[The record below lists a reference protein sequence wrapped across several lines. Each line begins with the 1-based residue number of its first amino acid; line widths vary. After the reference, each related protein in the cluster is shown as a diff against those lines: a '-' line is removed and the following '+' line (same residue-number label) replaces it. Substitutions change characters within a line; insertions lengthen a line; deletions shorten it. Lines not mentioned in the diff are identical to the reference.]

1 MLTMHRRHPLFQRIN
16 LAYIISVLFC
26 LSLHL
31 PAQVHAQTYQPPSY
45 QAPSSY
51 QPYLTVQSAST
62 FADGKALY
70 VLGGNTVQKEIS
82 GQTFM
87 IDLSVSWNTSSPVY
101 KELPLVAACYSCP
114 AAMACDGQRWFVFAY
129 RMGHAYDIRSNTWT
143 QILTY
148 NDGELGD
155 GAATD
160 LATGKVF
167 IPIRIWNSTDQ
178 NIVMMIIS
186 EDNTYRIDNVTS
198 VDHDGTYG
206 ITWNALLNK
215 VLFVNKYGMHSYT
228 PEEGWKNFTGPP
240 GLRATQDYCLVSS
253 SSGSKVVLFGG
264 YSENSNATVGD
275 MFILDTVTLTW
286 KSGTSVRPVRRN
298 AACAISSDYFIAWG
312 GDMGNTADDIV
323 PPKKQ
328 TIVYDLKTN
337 KWTSDY
343 IAPSVNPMSTTPS
356 SQRPT
361 GTSSGGVTST
371 EGVTSSDGDTSGG
384 TRLIGAIVGAVFG
397 ALAVGLVAGGVVE
410 FRAHKKR
417 SKVASSSVVTKTASF
432 SVMAKRKET
441 VQVGEFGTRPEV
453 QHPHTCQV
461 AWTL

>member
-1 MLTMHRRHPLFQRIN
+1 MLTMHRRHQLFQRIN
-16 LAYIISVLFC
+16 LLVYIISILLC

-31 PAQVHAQTYQPPSY
+31 PAQVHAQTYQ
-45 QAPSSY
+45 APSY

-70 VLGGNTVQKEIS
+70 VLGGNTVQKETS
-82 GQTFM
+82 RQTFM
-87 IDLSVSWNTSSPVY
+87 IDLSISWHKSRPIY

-114 AAMACDGQRWFVFAY
+114 AAISCDGQRWFVFAD
-129 RMGHAYDIRSNTWT
+129 RMGYAFDTRSNTWT

-160 LATGKVF
+160 LTTGKVF
-167 IPIRIWNSTDQ
+167 IPMRIWNSMDQ
-178 NIVMMIIS
+178 SIFMMIVNS
-186 EDNTYRIDNVTS
+186 EDNTYMIDNATS
-198 VDHDGTYG
+198 VDHGGTYG

-228 PEEGWKNFTGPP
+228 LEEGWKNFTRPP
-240 GLRATQDYCLVSS
+240 GLKATQDYCLVSS

-264 YSENSNATVGD
+264 YSENTNATVGD

-286 KSGTSVRPVRRN
+286 KNGTSGGPVRRN

-312 GDMGNTADDIV
+312 GDMGNAVDNII
-323 PPKKQ
+323 PPLDL

-343 IAPSVNPMSTTPS
+343 IARQGES
-356 SQRPT
+356 SPID
-361 GTSSGGVTST
+361 TSSGGVTSS
-371 EGVTSSDGDTSGG
+371 EGDTSGG
-384 TRLIGAIVGAVFG
+384 TRLIGVIVGAVFG

-417 SKVASSSVVTKTASF
+417 SKTASSSVV
-432 SVMAKRKET
+432 AKRKET
-441 VQVGEFGTRPEV
+441 VQVGEFGTRPEE
-453 QHPHTCQV
+453 QHPHTCQPGDQAAALGSV
-461 AWTL
+461 